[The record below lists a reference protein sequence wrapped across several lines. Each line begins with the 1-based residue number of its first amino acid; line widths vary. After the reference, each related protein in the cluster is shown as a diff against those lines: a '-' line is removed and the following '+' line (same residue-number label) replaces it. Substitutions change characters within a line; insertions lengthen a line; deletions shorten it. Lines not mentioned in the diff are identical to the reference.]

1 MTTLEGRGVPSSAG
15 QPSGSTTG
23 VEAGATPLVFGPPAG
38 LPRGRRVR
46 FVDVPPRRCLAI
58 EGVGE
63 PGGQEFQAA
72 VGALYSAIYPLVM
85 LMRDHGLEA
94 EVGPL
99 EALWERAAGAAA
111 WQPDES
117 VAFDPGAW
125 RWTLLIE
132 LPNAASDDDVASAL
146 AVARR
151 RHPSPALAR
160 LLVLTVREG
169 AAVEAIHVGPYAT
182 EPETL
187 ARMAAA
193 IAAAGLETHGAHHEV
208 YLGDPRRTRPD
219 RLRTLL
225 RQPVR
230 LAGTG

>member
-1 MTTLEGRGVPSSAG
+1 MTTLAGRRVPSSH
-15 QPSGSTTG
+15 
-23 VEAGATPLVFGPPAG
+23 GATAPPVFGPPAG
-38 LPRGRRVR
+38 LPRARRVR

-85 LMRDHGLEA
+85 LMRDHGQEA
-94 EVGPL
+94 QVGPL
-99 EALWERAAGAAA
+99 EALWERTDGAAA

-132 LPNAASDDDVASAL
+132 LPTAASDDDVASAL

-151 RHPSPALAR
+151 RHPAPALSR
-160 LLVLTVREG
+160 LLVLTLREG
-169 AAVEAIHVGPYAT
+169 PVVEAVHVGPYAT

-187 ARMAAA
+187 ARMAEAT
-193 IAAAGLETHGAHHEV
+193 AAAGLEARGAHHEV

-230 LAGTG
+230 PVAAG